1 MQTDMTTGNPMPII
15 LKFTL
20 PLLIGNLFQ
29 QFYNMVD
36 TIIVGRFVGPDALAA
51 VGSTGTVMFLVLG
64 FASGMSSGFTVLTSQ
79 KYGAGDHK
87 AVRDSVGNG
96 IFLAIALI
104 AIMTTLSLTNL
115 RTLLRWMR
123 TPDRY
128 FEDAYAYISVICMG
142 IVVSV
147 FYNYFSACL
156 RAVGNSRAPLVFLVI
171 SAVLNI
177 FLDLLFIVGFRMG
190 TAGAAWA
197 TNVSQFVSVMLCITY
212 IYKAVPLLAPK
223 GDDWRFN
230 RQFAMHQINVGLPMA
245 LQFGITASGT
255 VVMQTAINTFGPTA
269 VAAVTA
275 GSKLQNLITQ
285 GMLSMGQTMAA
296 YCGQNYGKND
306 LDRVKRGVRAA
317 ILVDIVY
324 SLICTLIIVT
334 CLPYVLPIFFKT
346 GTNIAEMLPYA
357 KIHLYQCATCYF
369 PLSLIFVF
377 RNAMQGCGYSML
389 PMMGG
394 VVEFFARLVAAVLAI
409 RLEFFNLA
417 VGCDPLA
424 WIAAGIFTGIAWIYV
439 RKDIEKKGFRRVI

>member
-1 MQTDMTTGNPMPII
+1 MQTDMTKGRPLLII

-51 VGSTGTVMFLVLG
+51 VGSTGTIMFLVIG
-64 FASGMSSGFTVLTSQ
+64 FSSGMSSGFTVLISQ
-79 KYGAGDHK
+79 KYGAKDLK
-87 AVRDSVGNG
+87 AVRDSVANG
-96 IFLAIALI
+96 IVLAIALI
-104 AIMTTLSLTNL
+104 IIMTTLSLTNL
-115 RTLLRWMR
+115 RTLLRGMR
-123 TPDRY
+123 TPEHY

-156 RAVGNSRAPLVFLVI
+156 RAVGNSRAPLVFLVL
-171 SAVLNI
+171 SALLNI
-177 FLDLLFIVGFRMG
+177 ALDLLFIVKFHMG
-190 TAGAAWA
+190 TSGAAWA
-197 TNVSQFVSVMLCITY
+197 TNVSQFVSVVLCIIY
-212 IYKAVPLLAPK
+212 IYKAAPILAPK
-223 GDDWRFN
+223 GEDWKFN
-230 RQFAMHQINVGLPMA
+230 RQFARHQINVGLPMA

-255 VVMQTAINTFGPTA
+255 VIMQTSINTFGPTA

-275 GSKLQNLITQ
+275 GGKIQNLITQ

-306 LDRVKRGVRAA
+306 LERVKIGVRDA

-324 SLICTLIIVT
+324 SILCTVIIVAF
-334 CLPYVLPIFFKT
+334 LPYFLPIFFKA
-346 GTNIAEMLPYA
+346 GTDIAPMLPYSR
-357 KIHLYQCATCYF
+357 IHLYQCAACYF

-394 VVEFFARLVAAVLAI
+394 VVEFFARLVAAILAI